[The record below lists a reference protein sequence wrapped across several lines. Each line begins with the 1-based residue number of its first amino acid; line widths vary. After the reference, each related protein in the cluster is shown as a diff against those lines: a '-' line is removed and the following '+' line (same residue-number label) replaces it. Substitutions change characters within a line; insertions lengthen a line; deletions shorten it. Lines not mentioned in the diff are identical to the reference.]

1 MKPLK
6 SLDSN
11 KTLIESNLVDEIFY
25 TIPEI
30 LQHHENFLSALQDRL
45 SSDWDSSQVIGNV
58 FTEAVSV
65 LMLCGPPNDWC
76 TDTTTTNSQSMM
88 IHICEAFIIS
98 ITCNWRC
105 FCLLAQAQV
114 IELMMMNCEW

>member
-6 SLDSN
+6 GYDSN
-11 KTLIESNLVDEIFY
+11 KTLIDSGLVDEIFY

-58 FTEAVSV
+58 FIEAVSIPMF
-65 LMLCGPPNDWC
+65 LP
-76 TDTTTTNSQSMM
+76 
-88 IHICEAFIIS
+88 
-98 ITCNWRC
+98 
-105 FCLLAQAQV
+105 
-114 IELMMMNCEW
+114 

>member
-6 SLDSN
+6 SYDSN
-11 KTLIESNLVDEIFY
+11 KNLIDSSLVDEIFY

-58 FTEAVSV
+58 FIEAVSIESQAAGRY
-65 LMLCGPPNDWC
+65 LPSACCG
-76 TDTTTTNSQSMM
+76 
-88 IHICEAFIIS
+88 
-98 ITCNWRC
+98 
-105 FCLLAQAQV
+105 
-114 IELMMMNCEW
+114 